1 MKKKFIDEMK
11 KSLLEER
18 GRLML
23 ALNRNSENFE
33 NEIESSV
40 PKDFA
45 DIASYATDQDM
56 LDALGAK
63 DIKKLQSIDSALIR
77 IEDNKYGKCIRCSKE
92 ISEDRLRALPYAVK
106 CIDCQSNDEKR

>member
-1 MKKKFIDEMK
+1 MKKRFIDEMK
-11 KSLLEER
+11 KTLLEER
-18 GRLML
+18 GRLLL
-23 ALNRNSENFE
+23 ALNRNSENIE
-33 NEIESSV
+33 NGIEAAV

-56 LDALGAK
+56 LDALSAK
-63 DIKKLQSIDSALIR
+63 DIKKLQAIDSALIR

-106 CIDCQSNDEKR
+106 CIDCQSCDERK